1 MLVKVSIEY
10 CTQWNYDVRAL
21 SLRDSIS
28 KKFGVEAE
36 LIKGT
41 GGVFEVTLNNSLI
54 FSKKDLGRFP
64 EPLEVEE
71 ILDQYEWIT

>member
-1 MLVKVSIEY
+1 MTITIEY
-10 CTQWNYDVRAL
+10 CTSWGYLNQAL
-21 SLRDSIS
+21 SLRESIQS
-28 KKFGVEAE
+28 KFGVNAE

-64 EPLEVEE
+64 NENEIEN
-71 ILDQYEWIT
+71 ILDEYEWIT